1 MLMRLGIGWHQQ
13 ILLVKD
19 LRGETLGELFD
30 CLQLKHDTVLEAR
43 HEDFE
48 IESALN
54 DVPWSVGVLVQDQKH
69 VPHVLIHS
77 GVESMTHRAE
87 GLGSLGLLF
96 FVEGNTRT

>member
-1 MLMRLGIGWHQQ
+1 MLMRLGIGRHQQ

-43 HEDFE
+43 HEDLE
-48 IESALN
+48 KESALN
-54 DVPWSVGVLVQDQKH
+54 GFPWSVGVLVQDHKH
-69 VPHVLIHS
+69 IAHVLIHS

-96 FVEGNTRT
+96 FVEGNT